1 VWRFRTLISQS
12 FVFNIISPNWVDK
25 FSISEYHKDDSGDV
39 LIALTRKGL
48 SGGEV
53 PIRDSLAN

>member
-1 VWRFRTLISQS
+1 MS
-12 FVFNIISPNWVDK
+12 FVFNIISPNGVDK
-25 FSISEYHKDDSGDV
+25 FGISAYHEDDSGDV
-39 LIALTRKGL
+39 RFALTRKGL

>member
-1 VWRFRTLISQS
+1 MRI
-12 FVFNIISPNWVDK
+12 DK
-25 FSISEYHKDDSGDV
+25 SANLGHSIRDSGDG
-39 LIALTRKGL
+39 IAALTRKGS